1 MRLLKIILILI
12 VIGLGAGFLYLRYI
26 GIINGNRYEVNV
38 KKPLDKA
45 DFKIY
50 QGFFTINRA
59 NDFELFENN
68 SKTLIYDGG
77 KLKKIVTDHG
87 ENDFLVTYKD
97 SLYYQFRYF
106 KTNCRMIDRLSFGF
120 YQQNNSLFIDMKI
133 NGTNKMEFIRSF
145 NEIRKSSEL
154 RTNIPI
160 DSSGTI
166 YNGLELIE
174 K

>member
-1 MRLLKIILILI
+1 MKLLKIILILI
-12 VIGLGAGFLYLRYI
+12 VIGLGTGFLYLRFI
-26 GIINGNRYEVNV
+26 GIINGNKYEVNV
-38 KKPLDKA
+38 KKPLEKA

-50 QGFFTINRA
+50 QGFFTINRD

-68 SKTLIYDGG
+68 SKTLFYDGR
-77 KLKKIVTDHG
+77 KRKKIITDHG
-87 ENDFLVTYKD
+87 ENDFLITYKD

-106 KTNCRMIDRLSFGF
+106 KTNCRMIDRLNFSF
-120 YQQNNSLFIDMKI
+120 YQQNDTLFIDMKI
-133 NGTNKMEFIRSF
+133 HGTNRMEFIKSF

-154 RTNIPI
+154 RTNIPV
-160 DSSGTI
+160 DSVGNI

>member
-1 MRLLKIILILI
+1 MKLLKIILIIIAL
-12 VIGLGAGFLYLRYI
+12 GLGAGFLYLRYI
-26 GIINGNRYEVNV
+26 GIINGNKYEVNV

-50 QGFFTINRA
+50 QGFFTINRD

-68 SKTLIYDGG
+68 SKTLFYDGR
-77 KLKKIVTDHG
+77 KRRKIITDHG
-87 ENDFLVTYKD
+87 ENDFLITYKD

-106 KTNCRMIDRLSFGF
+106 KTNCRMIDRLNFSF
-120 YQQNNSLFIDMKI
+120 YQQNDTMFIDMKI
-133 NGTNKMEFIRSF
+133 NGTNRMEFIKSF

-154 RTNIPI
+154 RTNITV
-160 DSSGTI
+160 DSAGTI

>member
-1 MRLLKIILILI
+1 MKLLKIILILI
-12 VIGLGAGFLYLRYI
+12 VIGLGVGFLYLRYI
-26 GIINGNRYEVNV
+26 GIINGNRYAVSV
-38 KKPLDKA
+38 RKPLDKS

-50 QGFFTINRA
+50 QGFFTINRD
-59 NDFELFENN
+59 NDFELFENS
-68 SKTLIYDGG
+68 SKTLFYSGR
-77 KLKKIVTDHG
+77 KLKKIITDHG

-106 KTNCRMIDRLSFGF
+106 KTNCRMIDRLNFSF
-120 YQQNNSLFIDMKI
+120 YQQNDTLFIDMKI
-133 NGTNKMEFIRSF
+133 DGTDRMEFVKSF

-154 RTNIPI
+154 RTNTPI
-160 DSSGTI
+160 DSGGTI